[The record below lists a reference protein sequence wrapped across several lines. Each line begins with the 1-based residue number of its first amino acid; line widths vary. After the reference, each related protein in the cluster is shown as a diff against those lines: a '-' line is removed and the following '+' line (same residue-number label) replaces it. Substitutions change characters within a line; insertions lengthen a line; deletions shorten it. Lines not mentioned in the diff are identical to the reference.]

1 MKALRS
7 IHRYQ
12 DRGLPFVAFLYRIAR
27 NAAIDRARVRRDPL
41 VPLEDVPASL
51 GSTHDVERE
60 AIAGSDRAALLAALA
75 KLKSEHREVLV
86 LRFLEGY
93 SGLDVARMLGKSEG
107 AVRILQ
113 HRAMERLRK
122 AFGDAGAVR
131 VKA

>member
-1 MKALRS
+1 M
-7 IHRYQ
+7 HRYQ

-41 VPLEDVPASL
+41 LPLDDVPQSVGA
-51 GSTHDVERE
+51 TNDVERD
-60 AIAGSDRAALLAALA
+60 AIAGTDKATLMAALS
-75 KLKSEHREVLV
+75 KLKAEHREVLV

-93 SGLDVARMLGKSEG
+93 SGIDVARMLGKSEG

-122 AFGDAGAVR
+122 AFGAAEADA
-131 VKA
+131 VKAKQ